1 MRLLKITL
9 ICLLLASCATSPG
22 TSPGKVPPP
31 PATAS
36 EPAAESL
43 HGVDITDPYPW
54 LDKQTSQQTRAWI
67 EQQNAYTDQI
77 LGPRKEATMFA
88 SRLTELLRTDQIE
101 APEFRN
107 GRYFYRRR
115 PAGATLY
122 SIYMREEIHGQD
134 QLLIDAATLTLDHSA
149 NITIEDVSRDGSI
162 VAYSLRRPDE
172 EQAEIHFFNVNDRKE
187 VGKLPAGR
195 YYSLDI
201 IIDQRPGVF
210 FTRLTKKGVRL
221 FYRDVEGRR
230 ETEVFGE
237 QLDPQTVVLTSISEE
252 GRYMLIHLY
261 EATSP
266 NKTTILVEDLT
277 DSDPFQIAINDL
289 NVRSTAF
296 VAGDKLIIQ
305 TNWDAP
311 NDRIMIA
318 DIHKPNRANWKE
330 LIPSKPN
337 ALIQETAV
345 AGGRIWVR
353 YLENVKPRIVGYDL
367 EGHQKEVIELDTAGE
382 VANLT
387 GNWSRPFLFFTYS
400 SFAIPQTV
408 YQYEVAKNERTEF
421 ARAIAPVKSGDFAL
435 EQVSYPSK
443 DGTRVP
449 MYVFYKKGLQKNGAR
464 PTYLTAYGGFLL
476 SELPTYSPRAIAWAE
491 RGGVYAVANVRGGG
505 ELGTEW
511 HRAGMLAQKQ
521 NTFDDFAAAAQFLI
535 SERYT
540 SSQHLAVGGVGNG
553 GLVAAVLATQHPDLA
568 AAVVSRYPLIDMVR
582 YPRYL
587 AGRGWVPEYGDPDR
601 QAEFRVL
608 YAYSPYHHVTPV
620 TNYPATLFITGD
632 AETRIAPLHARKMT
646 ALMQAANASNKPI
659 LLRYAIATNRDALD
673 EQVRSLAEE
682 LGFLWGWVR

>member
-1 MRLLKITL
+1 MRPLKITL
-9 ICLLLASCATSPG
+9 LALLLASCATSPG

-36 EPAAESL
+36 EPAPESL

-67 EQQNAYTDQI
+67 EQQNAYTDAV
-77 LGPRKEATMFA
+77 LGKRKEATMFA
-88 SRLTELLRTDQIE
+88 PRLTELMRTDQIE
-101 APEFRN
+101 VPEFRN

-115 PAGATLY
+115 PAGSTLH
-122 SIYMREEIHGQD
+122 SIYMREGINGQD

-149 NITIEDVSRDGSI
+149 NVRIEDVTKDGSI
-162 VAYSLRRPDE
+162 IAYSLRRPDE
-172 EQAEIHFFNVNDRKE
+172 DAAEIHFFNVNDRKE
-187 VGKLPAGR
+187 IGKLPGGR
-195 YYSLDI
+195 YYSLDLM
-201 IIDQRPGVF
+201 IDERPGVF

-221 FYRDVEGRR
+221 FYRDVVGLR
-230 ETEVFGE
+230 ETEVFGGN
-237 QLDPQTVVLTSISEE
+237 LDPRTVVLTSLSDD

-261 EATSP
+261 EATAP

-289 NVRSTAF
+289 DVRSTAF
-296 VAGDKLIIQ
+296 AAGDKLIIQ

-311 NDRIMIA
+311 NERIMIT
-318 DIHKPNRANWKE
+318 DIRKPNRANWKE

-337 ALIQETAV
+337 ALIQETVV

-367 EGHQKEVIELDTAGE
+367 EGHQTEVIELETAGD
-382 VANLT
+382 VQNLT
-387 GNWSRPFLFFTYS
+387 GSWTRPYLFFTYS
-400 SFAIPQTV
+400 SFHIAQTV
-408 YQYEVAKNERTEF
+408 YQYDVSKNERTEF
-421 ARAIAPVKSGDFAL
+421 ARVSAPVKSADFAL
-435 EQVSYPSK
+435 EQVWYPSK

-449 MYVFYKKGLQKNGAR
+449 MYLFYKKGLQKNGAH

-476 SELPTYSPRAIAWAE
+476 SELPAYSPRAIAWAE
-491 RGGVYAVANVRGGG
+491 RGGVYALANVRGGG
-505 ELGTEW
+505 ELGSEW

-553 GLVAAVLATQHPDLA
+553 GLVATVLATQHPDLA
-568 AAVVSRYPLIDMVR
+568 AAVASRYPLLDMVR
-582 YPRYL
+582 YRRYL
-587 AGRGWVPEYGDPDR
+587 AGGGWVPEYGDPNND
-601 QAEFRVL
+601 AEFRVL
-608 YAYSPYHHVTPV
+608 YAYSPYHHVTPG

-632 AETRIAPLHARKMT
+632 SETRIAPLHARKMT
-646 ALMQAANASNKPI
+646 ALMQAANASGKPI
-659 LLRYAIATNRDALD
+659 LLRYTIAANREALS
-673 EQVRSLAEE
+673 EQVRSLSEE
-682 LGFLWGWVR
+682 LGFLWQWVR

>member
-1 MRLLKITL
+1 MRPLKITL
-9 ICLLLASCATSPG
+9 FTLLLASCATSPAG
-22 TSPGKVPPP
+22 SPGKIPPP

-36 EPAAESL
+36 EPAAETL
-43 HGVDITDPYPW
+43 HDVDITDPYPW

-67 EQQNAYTDQI
+67 EQQNAYTDEV
-77 LGPRKEATMFA
+77 LGKRKEATMFA
-88 SRLTELLRTDQIE
+88 PRLTELMRTDQLE
-101 APEFRN
+101 VPEFRN

-115 PAGATLY
+115 PAGSTLH
-122 SIYMREEIHGQD
+122 SIYMREGLHGQD
-134 QLLIDAATLTLDHSA
+134 QLLVDAATLTVDHSA
-149 NITIEDVSRDGSI
+149 NVKIEDVSKDGSI

-172 EQAEIHFFNVNDRKE
+172 EQAEIRFFNVNERKE
-187 VGKLPAGR
+187 VGRLPAGR
-195 YYSLDI
+195 YYSIDLM
-201 IIDQRPGVF
+201 IDQRPGVF
-210 FTRLTKKGVRL
+210 FTRVTQKGMRL

-230 ETEVFGE
+230 ESELFGN
-237 QLDPQTVVLTSISEE
+237 QLDPRTVFVTSISDD
-252 GRYMLIHLY
+252 GRSMLIHLY
-261 EATSP
+261 EAAHP

-289 NVRSTAF
+289 DVRSTAIA
-296 VAGDKLIIQ
+296 AGDKLIIQ

-311 NDRIMIA
+311 NDRIMIT
-318 DIHKPNRANWKE
+318 DIRRPNRANWKE

-367 EGHQKEVIELDTAGE
+367 EGRQQEVIELETAGE
-382 VANLT
+382 VQT
-387 GNWSRPFLFFTYS
+387 MSGSWGRPFLFFSFS
-400 SFAIPQTV
+400 SFAIPQTI
-408 YQYEVAKNERTEF
+408 YQFDVAKNERTEF
-421 ARAIAPVKSGDFAL
+421 ARVQAPVKSADFAL
-435 EQVSYPSK
+435 EQLWFPSK

-449 MYVFYKKGLQKNGAR
+449 MYVFYKKGLQKNGAH

-476 SELPTYSPRAIAWAE
+476 SELPAYSPRAIAWAE
-491 RGGVYAVANVRGGG
+491 RGGVYALANVRGGG

-511 HRAGMLAQKQ
+511 HRGGMLAQKQ

-535 SERYT
+535 AERYT
-540 SSQHLAVGGVGNG
+540 SSQHLAAGGVGNG

-568 AAVVSRYPLIDMVR
+568 AAIASRYPLIDMVR

-587 AGRGWVPEYGDPDR
+587 AGRDWVPEFGDPNNE
-601 QAEFRVL
+601 AAFRAL
-608 YAYSPYHHVTPV
+608 YAYSPYHHVTKG

-632 AETRIAPLHARKMT
+632 SETRIAPLHARKMT
-646 ALMQAANASNKPI
+646 ALMQSANASGKPI
-659 LLRYAIATNRDALD
+659 LLRYAIAADREALG